1 MDGELLEKSFF
12 STTEVFRKS
21 KIKNCL
27 YLYDLLKSSLGPG
40 SMDKMIIDNLGDI
53 TITND
58 GASILKRIEVEDMI
72 SKILIDLSLQQDTE
86 IGDGTTSIII
96 ITTELLKRAEK
107 LIQQGTHASLII
119 SAYRLAMCHSCFLL
133 KNKLSISTK
142 SVKLKTLINT
152 AKTSLSSKI
161 SGVNSKKFALLA
173 VQAVNSVKI
182 SEKNRKKI
190 HCQIKAIDFIKI
202 KGFGMNKSKLTD
214 GYVLK
219 IQKTSTSYPLRV
231 SPVRILF
238 INQDIRRLS
247 NKIGTQVESKS
258 IQNVHNIVKKE
269 FDYLMCLTNQI
280 ILSGANLILTTKGI
294 DDLASKIFAKNGS
307 VGVRRVTL
315 ENLKKI
321 ANACGGKITMLRSE
335 KISEKYYPKIL
346 LGKSEELFEEKIAG
360 TEVLILRGCRF
371 CPGGSMVLRGPT
383 EFLIDEIARSLIDAI
398 NVVKKVTEGHKFV
411 PGGGSVEM
419 AIYTSLE
426 NLADSIST
434 REQLPILEFGKA
446 LIEIPKILLFNSGLE
461 NSNLMDKLK
470 MIHKIALSSDSNRY
484 LKYGLD
490 IFEARIRDNI
500 EHGVIEPTISKLRS
514 IQIATEA
521 AISII
526 RIDDFIISKG
536 ITN

>member
-107 LIQQGTHASLII
+107 LIQQGTHPSLII

-182 SEKNRKKI
+182 SEKNGKKI

-202 KGFGMNKSKLTD
+202 KGFGMNKSRLTD

-219 IQKTSTSYPLRV
+219 IQKTSTSYPLQV

-269 FDYLMCLTNQI
+269 FDYLMCLANQI

-321 ANACGGKITMLRSE
+321 ANACGGKITMFRSE
-335 KISEKYYPKIL
+335 KISEKFYPKIL
-346 LGKSEELFEEKIAG
+346 LGKAEELFEEKIAG

-411 PGGGSVEM
+411 SGGGSVEM

-490 IFEARIRDNI
+490 VFEARIRDNI
-500 EHGVIEPTISKLRS
+500 EHGVIEPTISKIRS

-521 AISII
+521 AISIM
-526 RIDDFIISKG
+526 RIDDFIISKS